1 MTTVNTAPAI
11 LKELEKLGNPNTKR
25 MLMNNHGIKEPC
37 FGVKIGDMKPIVKR
51 IKSDYQLALDLYATG
66 NYDAM
71 YLAGLIT
78 DDEQMTKRDL
88 QKWANQAYGGSL
100 PGYTVAWVTAGGR
113 YGWEMG
119 LKWIESPKEHVAVAG
134 WSSLACLM
142 GMKPDEELDLSHIKK
157 LIDRI
162 TKTIHAEADLV
173 RYWMNGFLIA
183 TGCGVASLTDMVR
196 RSAKKIGPLT
206 VYLGNN
212 QCKTPSIEDYIL
224 KVEKRGTIGKKRKNV
239 KC

>member
-1 MTTVNTAPAI
+1 MNAQNTVGNI
-11 LKELEKLGNPNTKR
+11 LKELGKLGTPSTKR

-71 YLAGLIT
+71 YLAGLIAE
-78 DDEQMTKRDL
+78 DERMTKKDL
-88 QKWANQAYGGSL
+88 QQWAKKAYGGSL
-100 PGYTVAWVTAGGR
+100 PGYTVAWVAAGSR
-113 YGWEMG
+113 HGWEMG
-119 LKWIESPKEHVAVAG
+119 LKWIESPKAHVAAAG
-134 WSSLACLM
+134 WSTLACLM
-142 GMKPDEELDLSHIKK
+142 GMNPDEEIDLPHVKK
-157 LIDRI
+157 LIERI
-162 TKTIHAEADLV
+162 IKTIHEVPDLV

-183 TGCGVASLTDMVR
+183 VGCGVSSLTDTIKK
-196 RSAKKIGPLT
+196 AAQKIGPVK

-224 KVEKRGTIGKKRKNV
+224 KVEQRGGIGKKRKNI